1 MKFDPESHPPCYKT
15 DDEDVVIQQDD
26 EIRLKIVGTRV
37 DANDIV
43 SSLLDSILKVL
54 YMPRVFEKSVFLLFL

>member
-15 DDEDVVIQQDD
+15 EDEDTVIQQDD

-43 SSLLDSILKVL
+43 SGHSACQYPGVQ
-54 YMPRVFEKSVFLLFL
+54 

>member
-1 MKFDPESHPPCYKT
+1 MKFDPESNPPCYKT
-15 DDEDVVIQQDD
+15 EDEDVVIQQDD

-43 SSLLDSILKVL
+43 S
-54 YMPRVFEKSVFLLFL
+54 LFK